1 MVLEMMSLQPEIH
14 SLSEADV
21 DEADRICRLS
31 FGTFLGIPDPM
42 SFFGDAN
49 YVHTRFRSD
58 PSLSLGAYIDGNLVG
73 SNFIANWGSVGIF
86 GPLTVRPD
94 LWDKCIAKYL
104 LDRSMEIFTELKIS
118 HIGFMTFANSAKH
131 LHLYQKYDFW
141 PRFLTAVMSKTVNAH
156 STSISGES
164 TGRVVTGSDIPQDKL
179 LAESAIL
186 TDSVF
191 PGLDL
196 GQEITSVAEQKLGET
211 ILLKD
216 KNNTIQGLAICHCG
230 ARTEAGSNV
239 CYLKFGAAID
249 SLDHSSQENFV
260 YLLNSCEQF
269 ASSRGLGK
277 LVVGVNVG
285 NLAAYKKMI
294 QMGFKTDFQG
304 VLMTKGNESG
314 YHTENSYVVDD
325 WR

>member
-1 MVLEMMSLQPEIH
+1 MNSTPEIH
-14 SLSEADV
+14 PLSEADLY
-21 DEADRICRLS
+21 EADRICRLS
-31 FGTFLGIPDPM
+31 FGTFLGLPDPM

-49 YVHTRFRSD
+49 YVYTRFCSS
-58 PSLSLGAYIDGNLVG
+58 PSLSLGAYIDGNVVG

-94 LWDKCIAKYL
+94 LWDKGIAKYL

-156 STSISGES
+156 GTSMGSES
-164 TGRVVTGSDIPQDKL
+164 TRHVVTGSDFQLDKL
-179 LAESAIL
+179 LDECAIL

-196 GQEITSVAEQKLGET
+196 RLEISSVAKQKLGET
-211 ILLKD
+211 ILLLDKD
-216 KNNTIQGLAICHCG
+216 NTIQGLAICHYG
-230 ARTEAGSNV
+230 TGTEAGSNV

-249 SLDHSSQENFV
+249 GLDHSSEENFV
-260 YLLNSCEQF
+260 YLLKSCEQF
-269 ASSRGLGK
+269 ASSSGLGK

-304 VLMTKGNESG
+304 VLMTKGNEPG